1 MIDSLD
7 TIQID
12 ALPVGIVVI
21 DVLSR
26 KIVNINKAAQKLI
39 GAEASE
45 IIGHS
50 CHKFIC
56 PAAEGKCPILDMGQ
70 SVDNAERQ
78 LLTSS
83 GKLITIL
90 KTANKVTING
100 QMFLYEVLQ
109 DVTDPVNLRKQLQIQ
124 VAERTKELAEINSKL
139 VREIKNHEKTEL
151 KLNELFT
158 RYSMFFNNCND
169 GLTLIDFSGS
179 IPPGKY
185 IEVNKAFCQMVNY
198 SREELLQ
205 LTPLDLTAPDMK
217 DYALANTKLV
227 LESEYAVL
235 RFPNVYITKDG
246 RRLDCEINASFVYL
260 AGREVAVVVYRDI
273 SETKRLEQSLREAY
287 ESELQAHAEVEDQ
300 LNQRN
305 YFMRAL
311 VHELKTPLT
320 PLLAS
325 SEYLVSELSD
335 STLLGYA
342 RNMQNGAINLNN
354 KIDDLMNLAKGE
366 IGQLQ
371 IDPEYADIRK
381 VIGDCIDYLQPQAQK
396 MQKRIVLNFD
406 GDIPLTLFD
415 KTMIHQ
421 VVLNLLSNSL
431 KFSRIGSEI
440 CIAALKSGDNIRVSV
455 KDQGTGIPKGK
466 QQGIFTPYYRIKT
479 KRDRYGGLGLG
490 LALSKMIVELHRG
503 EIWFTSE
510 YGHGSTFYFTLPI
523 RSEWDEDT
531 DNRG

>member
-1 MIDSLD
+1 MVDSLD

-21 DVLSR
+21 DTSSR
-26 KIVNINKAAQKLI
+26 KIVNINRAAQKLI
-39 GAEASE
+39 GAGASE

-56 PAAEGKCPILDMGQ
+56 PAAEGNCPILDMGQ

-90 KTANKVTING
+90 KTASKVTING
-100 QMFLYEVLQ
+100 REFLYEVLQ

-139 VREIKNHEKTEL
+139 VQEIKNHEKTER

-169 GLTLIDFSGS
+169 GLTLIDFSGET
-179 IPPGKY
+179 PPGKY

-205 LTPLDLTAPDMK
+205 MTPLDLTASDMK
-217 DYALANTKLV
+217 DYALENTKLV
-227 LESEYAVL
+227 IESEYAVL

-246 RRLDCEINASFVYL
+246 RRLDCEINASFIYL
-260 AGREVAVVVYRDI
+260 SGREVAVVVYRDI

-287 ESELQAHAEVEDQ
+287 ERELQAHAEVEDQ

-325 SEYLVSELSD
+325 SEYLVSELSG
-335 STLLGYA
+335 SALLGYA

-371 IDPEYADIRK
+371 TDPEYASIRK
-381 VIGDCIDYLQPQAQK
+381 VIGDCVDYLQPQAQK
-396 MQKRIVLNFD
+396 MQKRIVLNF
-406 GDIPLTLFD
+406 GSDIPLTLFD
-415 KTMIHQ
+415 KKMIHQ

-431 KFSRIGSEI
+431 KFSRTGSDI
-440 CIAALKSGDNIRVSV
+440 CIEAVKSGDNIKISV
-455 KDQGTGIPKGK
+455 RDQGTGIPKNK
-466 QQGIFTPYYRIKT
+466 QQGIFTPYYRINT